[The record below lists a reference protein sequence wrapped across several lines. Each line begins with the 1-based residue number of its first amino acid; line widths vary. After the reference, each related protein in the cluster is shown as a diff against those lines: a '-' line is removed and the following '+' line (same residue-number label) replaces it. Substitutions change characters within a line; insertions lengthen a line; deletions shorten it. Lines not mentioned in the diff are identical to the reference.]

1 MTNIIFYIST
11 LILSILGCLFSNN
24 WLIIWFWVEL
34 QSLALIPILSSNI
47 SPRSIESTNK
57 YFLFQATGSALLLTG
72 ILIRLF
78 FSGNILLQG
87 NYNWFEY
94 LIIIISLCIK
104 IGIFPAH
111 FWFID
116 VMQGINLWSGFFIAI
131 PSKIIPIYIIIN
143 ISNNFSII
151 LLSII
156 GTISVIIGSIFGVHQ
171 IQLRKLIAL
180 SSIAH
185 LGWIIISFPNIN
197 NWFGIILFL
206 SYTIMITPL
215 IWIGNV
221 YSLEHLSKT
230 NNITNNFTLSL
241 ILLISILSIA
251 GFPPLLGFFYKWLIF
266 YIVLNNQSLLTIL
279 ILISASLLSLYFY
292 IQICIN
298 SYIIQWPLSKT
309 LFSNSFF
316 LLNTN
321 IISLWAI
328 IIINTSILYALW
340 SILPL
345 ISIWNI

>member
-1 MTNIIFYIST
+1 MSNIIFYVSS
-11 LILSILGCLFSNN
+11 LVLSILGCLFSNN
-24 WLIIWFWVEL
+24 WIIIWFWVEL

-57 YFLFQATGSALLLTG
+57 YFLFQATGSIILLTG

-87 NYNWFEY
+87 NYNWIEY
-94 LIIIISLCIK
+94 SIIVISLCIK
-104 IGIFPAH
+104 MGIFPTH
-111 FWFID
+111 FWFVD
-116 VMQGINLWSGFFIAI
+116 VMQGINFWSGFFIVI

-143 ISNNFSII
+143 ISNSFAII

-156 GTISVIIGSIFGVHQ
+156 GVISVIIGSILGVHQ

-185 LGWIIISFPNIN
+185 LGWIVITFPNIN
-197 NWFGIILFL
+197 NWFGMILFL

-215 IWIGNV
+215 IWVGNI

-230 NNITNNFTLSL
+230 NNISNNFSLSS
-241 ILLISILSIA
+241 ILLISILSMA

-266 YIVLNNQSLLTIL
+266 YIILNNQSLIIIV

-292 IQICIN
+292 LQICIG
-298 SYIIQWPLSKT
+298 SYIMQWPLSKT

-321 IISLWAI
+321 LISLWI
-328 IIINTSILYALW
+328 IIIANTSILYTLW
-340 SILPL
+340 SVLPL
-345 ISIWNI
+345 ISTWNI